1 LREWRAKAKEQKQLE
16 QRVSQQNQ
24 TIKTLGND
32 IKTFKLQKI
41 ELHRLLKQDQETFQK
56 YKHKRTQELMMA
68 KRDNLKKD
76 VQIRKLTN
84 DNKRKNWCV
93 LRKDDELKRI
103 RKVNETLKR
112 LTKPIKTARSYD
124 SHSPP

>member
-1 LREWRAKAKEQKQLE
+1 
-16 QRVSQQNQ
+16 
-24 TIKTLGND
+24 
-32 IKTFKLQKI
+32 
-41 ELHRLLKQDQETFQK
+41 
-56 YKHKRTQELMMA
+56 MA

-84 DNKRKNWCV
+84 DNKRKNWSV
-93 LRKDDELKRI
+93 LKKDDELKRI

-124 SHSPP
+124 SNSPR